1 MLLFVAERYKAESK
15 VVQNL
20 KSSELLKDEMK
31 ETEKL
36 RALVDHWLLAA
47 KKLNFLSEEL
57 VRFNFFDFSQVF
69 FASFASFLL
78 FCVHIYS
85 YICRALCWCSNF
97 VCPFV
102 YPLILVWCVILF
114 TSST

>member
-1 MLLFVAERYKAESK
+1 
-15 VVQNL
+15 
-20 KSSELLKDEMK
+20 MK

-69 FASFASFLL
+69 LLLLLLL
-78 FCVHIYS
+78 FCFFACTFIPIYAEHCVG
-85 YICRALCWCSNF
+85 IAILCVRSSILLYWCGVSF
-97 VCPFV
+97 CSR
-102 YPLILVWCVILF
+102 LVRECVF
-114 TSST
+114 YNA